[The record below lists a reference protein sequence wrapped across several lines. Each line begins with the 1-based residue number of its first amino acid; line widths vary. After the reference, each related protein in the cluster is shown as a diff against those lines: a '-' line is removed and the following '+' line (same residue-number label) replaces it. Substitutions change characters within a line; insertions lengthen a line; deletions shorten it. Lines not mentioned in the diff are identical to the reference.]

1 MRVPVTSQIKLIF
14 LGLLLCRLISAQI
27 PIQDLSD
34 PNRGRLS
41 GVVLD
46 ELGKPLPGMVVTATP
61 PGPIAA
67 ILPNTR
73 TDSQG
78 HFALAGLVP
87 GHTGVMAG
95 NEGAF
100 YPQARSNF
108 WDGQGAAQ
116 VEVPI
121 GGEISGIQLT
131 VRPVGRL
138 EVRAINTDTGLAIDL
153 IDVRIERDGAPDRWM
168 EGGTLGNWWLV
179 PTAPIRF
186 RVRANGFQPAWY
198 GASDGSMEKS
208 VPITLTP
215 RQILVVQVPLHPLPK

>member
-1 MRVPVTSQIKLIF
+1 MRVFLTPQMKLIF
-14 LGLLLCRLISAQI
+14 FWLLLCVLISAQT

-46 ELGKPLPGMVVTATP
+46 ELGQRLPGVLVTATP
-61 PGPIAA
+61 PGPMAA

-78 HFALAGLVP
+78 HFELAGLRP
-87 GHTGVMAG
+87 GRTWVEASK
-95 NEGAF
+95 EDAF
-100 YPQARSNF
+100 YPIVRSNL
-108 WDGQGAAQ
+108 WDGQGSVR
-116 VEVPI
+116 VEVPA

-131 VRPVGRL
+131 VKPVGRL
-138 EVRAINTDTGLAIDL
+138 EVRAINADTGSAIDL
-153 IDVRIERDGAPDRWM
+153 IDVRLKRDGAPNRWE
-168 EGGTLGNWWLV
+168 EGGKLGNWWLV
-179 PTAPIRF
+179 PIAPIRL
-186 RVRANGFQPAWY
+186 RVWANGFQPAWY

-215 RQILVVQVPLHPLPK
+215 RQILVVQVPLRPLPK